1 MFPPWGFLMQFP
13 KGMLNS
19 GMELLIIGLERLNLL
34 NFSQPYL
41 LGWQHKKWTDGFI
54 AQKNGHS
61 KWITNEKS
69 RNAVHQLRSS
79 CDAILVGN
87 NTVTK
92 DNPKLT
98 SHGVGKNPKILL
110 FKGFKNEKS
119 KINVLE
125 NVKSRSLKPHIIIIH
140 FNSYIP

>member
-1 MFPPWGFLMQFP
+1 M
-13 KGMLNS
+13 
-19 GMELLIIGLERLNLL
+19 
-34 NFSQPYL
+34 
-41 LGWQHKKWTDGFI
+41 DGFI
-54 AQKNGHS
+54 AQKNGYS

-98 SHGVGKNPKILL
+98 SHGVGK
-110 FKGFKNEKS
+110 KS
-119 KINVLE
+119 KNF
-125 NVKSRSLKPHIIIIH
+125 IIRQLRK
-140 FNSYIP
+140 